1 MLNPEKIRQE
11 TEINEVRRGK
21 IRRETKRF
29 KERGEKKKRDR
40 EI

>member
-21 IRRETKRF
+21 RIEMKRF